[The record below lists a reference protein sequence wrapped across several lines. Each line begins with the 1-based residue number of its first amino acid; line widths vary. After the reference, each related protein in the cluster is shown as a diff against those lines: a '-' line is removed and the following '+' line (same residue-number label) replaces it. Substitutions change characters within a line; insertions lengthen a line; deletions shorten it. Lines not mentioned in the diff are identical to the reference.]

1 MTGDDFLTPAV
12 VHAPKTSRWHEGD
25 YIPSRLFSYVDMIDE
40 MMDDGESELRPAL
53 FQFFSLRACAP
64 AITFPPQ

>member
-25 YIPSRLFSYVDMIDE
+25 YIPCRLFSYVDFGYD
-40 MMDDGESELRPAL
+40 
-53 FQFFSLRACAP
+53 
-64 AITFPPQ
+64 